1 MAINGF
7 DYKGFSQN
15 LAQQAVELIPADFND
30 MQKNYVANTLL
41 NFSTI
46 AGQSLYDEGQF
57 DLDTAIMI
65 TQIIAEW
72 SYHKSVDLVRSGIPQ
87 QYWDPVMQKI
97 AFTIFE
103 IAKNAF
109 GQNLPQDQILQLI
122 EHHVKKTY
130 LDCIAELKEKNLID
144 EGLMEQA
151 ASQSNIDAMQQ
162 QMQEQQQQQQAA
174 ASMNQ
179 GAGQMPAQGNVPMP
193 QQGGLPVPPG
203 TDTKILKLATLALL
217 FQKVRQ
223 EKVQT
228 ILNKFDPN
236 DAQSVIKFME
246 MPDLGQKVD
255 ASIALRCLQE
265 IRTNL
270 PKSRLALS
278 PSKVVAKVQ
287 NISQFVQRPQLEQ
300 MLKLERPKV
309 RKFVFNALEGEY
321 YEIPPKVANIIATHI
336 EDGV

>member
-7 DYKGFSQN
+7 DYKGFAQN
-15 LAQQAVELIPADFND
+15 LAQQAFELIPADFND

-130 LDCIAELKEKNLID
+130 LDCVAELKDKNLID

-162 QMQEQQQQQQAA
+162 QMQQEEQQQQAA
-174 ASMNQ
+174 AANQ
-179 GAGQMPAQGNVPMP
+179 GSMPAQGNNNIPMP
-193 QQGGLPVPPG
+193 QSRGLAVPPG

-217 FQKVRQ
+217 FQKVKQ

-255 ASIALRCLQE
+255 ASVALRCLQE

-287 NISQFVQRPQLEQ
+287 NISQYVQRPQLEQ

-309 RKFVFNALEGEY
+309 KKFVFRNTESEAVLLLWFYKE
-321 YEIPPKVANIIATHI
+321 
-336 EDGV
+336 

>member
-7 DYKGFSQN
+7 DYKGFAQN
-15 LAQQAVELIPADFND
+15 LAQQAFELIPADFND

-130 LDCIAELKEKNLID
+130 LDCVAELKDKNLID

-162 QMQEQQQQQQAA
+162 QMQQEEQQQQAA
-174 ASMNQ
+174 AANQ
-179 GAGQMPAQGNVPMP
+179 GSMPAQGNNNIPMP
-193 QQGGLPVPPG
+193 QSRGLAVPPG

-217 FQKVRQ
+217 FQKVKQ

-255 ASIALRCLQE
+255 ASVALRCLQE

-287 NISQFVQRPQLEQ
+287 NISQYVQRPQLEQ

-309 RKFVFNALEGEY
+309 KKFVFNALEGEY
-321 YEIPPKVANIIATHI
+321 YEIPPKVANIIATHLSLI
-336 EDGV
+336 HI